1 MCRGGIDRGAPT
13 IVKAREFLLKT
24 QKLDGSWPMTSRPP
38 NCGAGKEGT
47 GDLEPIT
54 VAASAWALVGLLQ
67 CTPAWA
73 P

>member
-1 MCRGGIDRGAPT
+1 MCRRGIDRGAPT

-67 CTPAWA
+67 CTPASA
-73 P
+73 S

>member
-1 MCRGGIDRGAPT
+1 MSARDRPSAPT

-24 QKLDGSWPMTSRPP
+24 QNPDGSWPMTARLPIS
-38 NCGAGKEGT
+38 GAGKEGT